1 MSLLKKE
8 QQVILSLLKE
18 IDRICRKE
26 KIDYYLSPRL
36 TLCAVTGQPFPSD
49 PMAGEVLMKVGEM
62 ERFRQAAEDRISTG
76 RALESMKSHKWF
88 PGFYLRYEDTSTLC
102 FHMDAGRDY
111 EIPALGINVLPL
123 RTEVTPGNLR
133 RQNARE
139 EKGWL
144 QLCGKVSGEKDF
156 RDLSAEMAVTM
167 RCAGGQ
173 ERLGNKLYDEFCRR
187 QQNPDA
193 DAYFLK
199 QGKMTTVFPAKIFR
213 KTEKV
218 ELEGEEFPVPH
229 DIRGYLRIFYGDDYL
244 NRKEPVYVEPPQMI
258 VSAYMSWEKFSR
270 ENEGLEQMTAARL
283 RRQKRL
289 EKDRKRGK
297 YLDECWDYAL
307 FCQERI
313 RLGAYYKKKKDYILN
328 LYKDED
334 YLTLEQVFKPYSKM
348 MLKSLLKE
356 EVFLEDE
363 EIFDIYMDVLEKTG
377 KAAQKSQIRELI

>member
-1 MSLLKKE
+1 
-8 QQVILSLLKE
+8 
-18 IDRICRKE
+18 
-26 KIDYYLSPRL
+26 
-36 TLCAVTGQPFPSD
+36 
-49 PMAGEVLMKVGEM
+49 
-62 ERFRQAAEDRISTG
+62 
-76 RALESMKSHKWF
+76 
-88 PGFYLRYEDTSTLC
+88 
-102 FHMDAGRDY
+102 
-111 EIPALGINVLPL
+111 
-123 RTEVTPGNLR
+123 
-133 RQNARE
+133 
-139 EKGWL
+139 
-144 QLCGKVSGEKDF
+144 
-156 RDLSAEMAVTM
+156 
-167 RCAGGQ
+167 
-173 ERLGNKLYDEFCRR
+173 
-187 QQNPDA
+187 
-193 DAYFLK
+193 
-199 QGKMTTVFPAKIFR
+199 MTTVFPAKIFR

-218 ELEGEEFPVPH
+218 ELEGEEFLVPH
-229 DIRGYLRIFYGDDYL
+229 DTRGYLRIFYGDDYL
-244 NRKEPVYVEPPQMI
+244 NRKEPVYVESPQMI

-270 ENEGLEQMTAARL
+270 ENEGLEQMTASRL

-363 EIFDIYMDVLEKTG
+363 EIFDIYMDVLDKTG